1 MFYVFNNR
9 HPCNYGEERDRR
21 KLKEIRYT
29 VIHICLTT
37 EEPFILKS

>member
-21 KLKEIRYT
+21 KLKEIQYIVYT
-29 VIHICLTT
+29 HMSDHRETIY
-37 EEPFILKS
+37 P